1 MAGVA
6 SKIQTRHHNHM
17 PAVLSREDNIKA
29 LIETIETFTNPFAD
43 ESSDLFNLVTK
54 VVLPDNIKTDLCSQA
69 AIGQALFD
77 AFVKERIQSEKVN
90 IWSTMKKR
98 KLTTWKTNAKKMK
111 VSTKEAVVE
120 LQEDRSLFA
129 QVNVC
134 SRWIHATLFC

>member
-1 MAGVA
+1 MANLSGQAKDMAGVA

-17 PAVLSREDNIKA
+17 PAVLSREDNNIKA

-77 AFVKERIQSEKVN
+77 HLSKNAFNLR
-90 IWSTMKKR
+90 R
-98 KLTTWKTNAKKMK
+98 
-111 VSTKEAVVE
+111 
-120 LQEDRSLFA
+120 
-129 QVNVC
+129 
-134 SRWIHATLFC
+134 